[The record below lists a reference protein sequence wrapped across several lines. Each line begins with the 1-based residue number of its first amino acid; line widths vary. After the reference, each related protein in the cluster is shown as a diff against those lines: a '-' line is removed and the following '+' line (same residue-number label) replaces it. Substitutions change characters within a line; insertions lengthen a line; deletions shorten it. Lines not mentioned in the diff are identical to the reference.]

1 MSMNRRE
8 RQVKES
14 DERYD
19 RPRTVRGASTETTRH
34 HRALVVLTLAGV
46 LFGTVISPAQPRAG
60 QRQPIRAASPLL
72 YYESNPSQIIETF
85 ALMREANAGSSAA
98 MHELGYRYL
107 FGRGIAAD
115 TAKAAE
121 WIIRAADRGMALAE
135 YNAGILH
142 THAIGVPWNPFQ
154 AFQWFRKAAEKDQPA
169 ALYIYGLLHT
179 DGLLVRPH
187 WGRAW
192 SLVAEAASKGY
203 EPAKEMLVEFRRL
216 GIDTLRMK
224 SRIATDT
231 SASLLYLQFG
241 QTSNPTV
248 SDTTLARELAREVP
262 ADRDGPSSAV
272 VEQRS
277 DAAELSWILRQA
289 ERGIP
294 EAHVVLARIYEKGI
308 GVPKDLV
315 RAAVHYQ
322 RANRLDSPRAPAML
336 AELTHQDAFI
346 RELTERTLSGDRD
359 ARYVWASLAA
369 IGFDE
374 RIGIP
379 QARKM
384 LEENTTTSPRHGNSL
399 LELGMWYATGR
410 HVKQDPAMAVALWQ
424 KADSAGVKEGR
435 IRSLLALLALDRE
448 TAGRSATFI
457 RSEADSGSVLA
468 QAALAFCLEQGVG
481 MAASQP
487 EAASMYRKAAQRG
500 SQMAYRNLRR
510 MYDALRPDL
519 EEFRIE

>member
-1 MSMNRRE
+1 M
-8 RQVKES
+8 RQ
-14 DERYD
+14 
-19 RPRTVRGASTETTRH
+19 PLHIAI
-34 HRALVVLTLAGV
+34 LVLLLCVLTGEV
-46 LFGTVISPAQPRAG
+46 LAQPRAG
-60 QRQPIRAASPLL
+60 QRTPVRAASPLL
-72 YYESNPSQIIETF
+72 YYESSLSQSVETF
-85 ALMREANAGSSAA
+85 ALMREASGGNPNA

-107 FGRGIAAD
+107 LGRGIAAD
-115 TAKAAE
+115 TVKAAE
-121 WIIRAADRGMALAE
+121 WILKAAHRGMALAE

-142 THAIGVPWNPFQ
+142 THALGVPWNPFE
-154 AFQWFRKAAEKDQPA
+154 AFRWFRAAADKDQPA

-179 DGLLVRPH
+179 DGLLIRPN

-192 SLVAEAASKGY
+192 SLVAQSASKGY
-203 EPAKEMLVEFRRL
+203 EPAKEMLLEFRRL
-216 GIDTLRMK
+216 GIDTLRMN
-224 SRIATDT
+224 SRAAVDT
-231 SASLLYLQFG
+231 SPSLLYLQFG

-262 ADRDGPSSAV
+262 TDRAESRPGASTEPA
-272 VEQRS
+272 EAGQGS

-294 EAHVVLARIYEKGI
+294 EAHVVLGRIYEKGI

-336 AELTHQDAFI
+336 AELTHHDAFI

-384 LEENTTTSPRHGNSL
+384 LDENISTSPPHGNSL

-424 KADSAGVKEGR
+424 KADSAGVREGR
-435 IRSLLALLALDRE
+435 MRTLLALLALDRE
-448 TAGRSATFI
+448 TAERSVMFI
-457 RSEADSGSVLA
+457 RSESDSGSVLA
-468 QAALAFCLEQGVG
+468 QAALAFCLEQGIG
-481 MAASQP
+481 MPASQP

-500 SQMAYRNLRR
+500 SQMGYLNLRR
-510 MYDALRPDL
+510 MYDALRPDSD
-519 EEFRIE
+519 EFRIE